1 MPYAI
6 GVDIGASNV
15 RVALAN
21 GGGRVISK
29 IVESTPT
36 SGNHLTIPK
45 LISSMINVLLQ
56 ENSVSI
62 NEILSI
68 GIGSIGPIDFNKG
81 IILKTANLPFREVPL
96 VSYLKNRFNTNV
108 ILVNDC
114 VAGAIGE
121 HIFGAGKMHEN
132 LVYITISTGIGAG
145 VYVDGR
151 PLIGKDGNA
160 HEVGH
165 MIVDPK
171 GKLTCGCG
179 GKGHWEA
186 YSSGNGIPKL
196 AKLILSRKDKTQIKE
211 SILLKLANNNI
222 NKINAKIV
230 YEAVKLNDK
239 LALEIIEHVNK
250 YNIIGFANIINVYDP
265 SLITVGGSVA
275 LNNPDL
281 ILNPIKQNIEK
292 YIINRLPEITLTPLG
307 EDIVLYGAIALALGF
322 EEINIKHKRVK

>member
-6 GVDIGASNV
+6 GIDIGASNI
-15 RVALAN
+15 RIALAN
-21 GGGRVISK
+21 SGGRIISK
-29 IVESTPT
+29 VVESTPK
-36 SGNHLTIPK
+36 SGNNLAIPK
-45 LISSMINVLLQ
+45 LISSMINTILQ
-56 ENSVSI
+56 ENSISL
-62 NEILSI
+62 NEILGI
-68 GIGSIGPIDFNKG
+68 GIGSIGPIDLNRG
-81 IILKTANLPFREVPL
+81 IILKTANLPFKKIPL
-96 VSYLKNRFNTNV
+96 VSYFKNHFNTNV

-114 VAGAIGE
+114 VAGVIGE

-145 VYVDGR
+145 VYVDGK

-186 YSSGNGIPKL
+186 YSSGSGIPKL
-196 AKLILSRKDKTQIKE
+196 VKLILSKKDKNQIKE
-211 SILLKLANNNI
+211 SLLLRLTNNI
-222 NKINAKIV
+222 EKIDAKTV
-230 YEAVKLNDK
+230 YEAAKLNDK
-239 LALEIIEHVNK
+239 LALEIIEQINK

-265 SLITVGGSVA
+265 SLITVGGSIT

-281 ILNPIKQNIEK
+281 VLNPIRQNVKK
-292 YIINRLPEITLTPLG
+292 YIINRPPEIMLTPLG
-307 EDIVLYGAIALALGF
+307 EDVVLYGAIAIALGF
-322 EEINIKHKRVK
+322 EEIKHTKVSKK